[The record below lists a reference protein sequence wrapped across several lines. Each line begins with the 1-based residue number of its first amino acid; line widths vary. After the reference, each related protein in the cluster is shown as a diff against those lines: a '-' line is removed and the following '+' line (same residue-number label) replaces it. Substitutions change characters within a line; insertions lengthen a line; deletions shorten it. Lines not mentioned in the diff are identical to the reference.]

1 MAHQFEREVIEGT
14 CSYMNADAM
23 RTNLSEIVKALTG
36 DDTITAATMTGFDGD
51 GFDVDTV
58 ADGGAGTARLNW
70 SRPIT
75 QRGEVREQLLALFE
89 RAAFG

>member
-1 MAHQFEREVIEGT
+1 MAHEFEPDVIASI

-23 RTNLSEIVKALTG
+23 RGNLTEIVKALSK
-36 DDTITAATMTGFDGD
+36 DDAITDATLVAFDGD
-51 GFDVDTV
+51 GFEV
-58 ADGGAGTARLNW
+58 AVIGGAEPTARFPW

-75 QRGEVREQLLALFE
+75 QRGEVREELLTLFE